1 MLISSAPKRRHIGH
15 RRSEKTKSQ
24 QPASQ
29 QKKKKGFDQDQALY
43 CTIHDKQD
51 SSHTHTLRR
60 RASSKS
66 RSCSDACPE
75 ALCSALDRSAAEG
88 GGALQG
94 ARVIGRG
101 GAHGAT
107 ASRFPV
113 SCKAGA
119 RGTAAILVRLP
130 NRARVSQYCAG
141 RANWTMTAIQSKPQR
156 DLPSATTTTTTT
168 AAGC

>member
-1 MLISSAPKRRHIGH
+1 MPKRRHIGH
-15 RRSEKTKSQ
+15 RRSEKRRVNS
-24 QPASQ
+24 QPAS
-29 QKKKKGFDQDQALY
+29 KKKKKRVRPGPG
-43 CTIHDKQD
+43 TIQSKTNKTTHN
-51 SSHTHTLRR
+51 THTLQR

-75 ALCSALDRSAAEG
+75 ALPSALDRSAAEG

-119 RGTAAILVRLP
+119 QGTAAILVLAP
-130 NRARVSQYCAG
+130 NPARVSQYCAG

-156 DLPSATTTTTTT
+156 DLPSATTTTNTTT
-168 AAGC
+168 V